1 MPFVG
6 SLISDSIYN
15 KAPGNVCKD
24 SSEEGEEIKIKI
36 KLADIV
42 FEIHGQYAYLKEY
55 CRDYLTDKESEIQ
68 IEVTENDILA
78 EFQDMESN
86 NFSFPYLE
94 TLAVLRKIAD
104 FMPERNRFLMHGA
117 ALSWKNNGFMFTAPS
132 GTGKSTHIALWKR
145 YLGEEIKI
153 INGDKPILQ
162 ITENEVQI
170 YGTPWAGKEQWQSN
184 ANVPLKG
191 ICLLQRGKEN
201 HIRQI
206 RPVEA
211 LSQLMQQVYYTSDV
225 GMAAKTMELLNQVFA
240 QVPVYQMECNISEE
254 AMRCSFNEM
263 RKVCERK

>member
-1 MPFVG
+1 MR
-6 SLISDSIYN
+6 
-15 KAPGNVCKD
+15 PGNLYFANPNPAKT
-24 SSEEGEEIKIKI
+24 EIKSCPAAMHTAMPM
-36 KLADIV
+36 L
-42 FEIHGQYAYLKEY
+42 
-55 CRDYLTDKESEIQ
+55 
-68 IEVTENDILA
+68 
-78 EFQDMESN
+78 FQK
-86 NFSFPYLE
+86 
-94 TLAVLRKIAD
+94 R
-104 FMPERNRFLMHGA
+104 
-117 ALSWKNNGFMFTAPS
+117 
-132 GTGKSTHIALWKR
+132 KR

-153 INGDKPILQ
+153 INGDKPILRV
-162 ITENEVQI
+162 TENEVRI

-211 LSQLMQQVYYTSDV
+211 LPQLMQQIYYTSDV